1 MRLSPD
7 TAKRLRESLSKS
19 IARIDEIL
27 SRRED
32 ERDKMIK
39 LSRDVIRLSGQ
50 VINAIHT
57 GDEGEAARLL
67 KRLDEAKE
75 EFLKHAKQDPYL
87 YHTGIVY
94 STLAEYVEAKTLYS
108 LVVEGTPPDPPEEL
122 DVPETAYLQGLG
134 DVVGE
139 LRRLALDAL
148 RLGRVEEAEH
158 LLAMMEAIYMELRG
172 LEYPDALIPGLR
184 RKVDVA
190 RRLIDDTKALIVEVK
205 GRNEL
210 ARLLQGLS
218 K

>member
-1 MRLSPD
+1 MPMDRESVRVLRERLS
-7 TAKRLRESLSKS
+7 EY
-19 IARIDEIL
+19 IARIDKLL
-27 SRRED
+27 SKREE

-57 GDEGEAARLL
+57 GDYAEASKLL
-67 KRLDEAKE
+67 QRMEDAKK
-75 EFLKHAKQDPYL
+75 EFISHAKHDPYL
-87 YHTGIVY
+87 YHTGLVY
-94 STLAEYVEAKTLYS
+94 STLAEYVEAKILYS
-108 LVVEGTPPDPPEEL
+108 LVVESKPPAPPEEL

-148 RLGRVEEAEH
+148 RQDRIEDAEH

-172 LEYPDALIPGLR
+172 LEYPDALIPGVR

-190 RRLIDDTKALIVEVK
+190 RRLIDDTKALLVEVK
-205 GRNEL
+205 GRREL
-210 ARLLQGLS
+210 ARLLHNITR
-218 K
+218 